1 MIDSTDEDRR
11 KVEYDD
17 LGEMAKKLL
26 LNSGYVTMN
35 EREKM
40 GDKGTLSVNEM
51 IGMANRVLIEEAL
64 KIQDFADS
72 EEAKNL
78 GFGRIGQ

>member
-1 MIDSTDEDRR
+1 MIDPHDEDHR
-11 KVEYDD
+11 KVEYSD
-17 LGEMAKKLL
+17 LAEMAKKLL

-40 GDKGTLSVNEM
+40 GDKGVLSVNEM

-78 GFGRIGQ
+78 GFKEDK